1 MKKPVILLAC
11 LATIFSARAEDK
23 LDIKFS
29 YKPGN
34 TYHQEMK
41 MVQTSAV
48 PGQGEMEMEMNIG
61 MSTSVKSLEGGNKL
75 LTVKYES
82 MTMNSKLGEKEVMA
96 FDSAEETHAAGTE
109 SLAKIIKAEIKITT
123 DSKDK
128 PMKVE
133 GLEAFG
139 DDPVSAQ
146 MFNQDTMKEMISQS
160 MLMGIPGKAVAKGD
174 TWDFNKTI
182 PNPIMSINIKGKYTY
197 DSDTENE
204 GHKVAVL
211 KLDGKLAAGATP
223 EEEDKDNPKD
233 EDPKAAQ
240 MKEMMKKMGMEIT
253 EGEMK
258 GYTTY
263 DSEIQF
269 MRKMDITTEFT
280 MKMKN
285 PQTGD
290 GIELP
295 VSQHTTLT
303 LKKIDSAGK

>member
-11 LATIFSARAEDK
+11 LASFISARAEDK
-23 LDIKFS
+23 LDIKLT
-29 YKPGN
+29 YKPGT

-48 PGQGEMEMEMNIG
+48 PGQGEMELEMKIG

-75 LTVKYES
+75 LTVKYDS
-82 MTMNSKLGEKEVMA
+82 MTMNTKLGDKEVMA

-109 SLAKIIKAEIKITT
+109 SLAKILKAEIKITT

-128 PMKVE
+128 PTKVE
-133 GLEAFG
+133 GFDSFG
-139 DDPVSAQ
+139 DDPISEQ
-146 MFNQDTMKEMISQS
+146 MFNADSMKEMVSQS
-160 MLMGIPGKAVAKGD
+160 LLMGIPGRPVAKGD
-174 TWDFNKTI
+174 SWAFDKVI
-182 PNPIMSINIKGKYTY
+182 PNPMLSIKIKGNYTY
-197 DSDTENE
+197 DSDTEKD

-211 KLDGKLAAGATP
+211 KLEGTLAAGAASR
-223 EEEDKDNPKD
+223 EEDKGSDDAD

-240 MKEMMKKMGMEIT
+240 MKEMMKKMGLEIS

-258 GYTTY
+258 GFTTY

-269 MRKMDITTEFT
+269 MRNAEMNTEFT

-290 GIELP
+290 GMELP
-295 VSQHTTLT
+295 VSQKTTLT
-303 LKKIDSAGK
+303 LKKIDSGK